1 MVGGHVALEKSEQE
15 QQCAQ
20 HVGED
25 DKRHFSGYSD
35 LLDAAPTLSPHELQI
50 GHITGFS
57 SKLLNQPFHVHP
69 KDLGFTSKFGRDF
82 GFFTNQFYQS
92 FHEYSIGD
100 IGFTSKFVYV
110 FGFFTTQFHQLFHEH
125 SIGDIGFTSKMVEI
139 LQCRFHFCLRCLGVF
154 QKFIVGVFLGISTF
168 KIFFWRTKLAILK
181 KEKYTENLK
190 NTTSE
195 VKITI
200 DESLLWNMT
209 PKSKDKVSQYINER
223 PGAAEPK
230 TLNSNAH
237 QCKEHVKKVQFSC
250 DTRAFVK
257 AEKDP
262 ELETLKLQLDYIRK
276 DLQMAEEA
284 MARGS
289 QEQTN
294 MEKQLS
300 AKEEKLNSTTA
311 EIEECK
317 SRIHQL
323 QEELQQEERSFA
335 CQVSTQYRKSLD
347 SWHRANALEQELVHH
362 DREAEY
368 LRLEMMKLAEGY
380 KRQEP
385 ALGGPGWENQ
395 ARRDAG
401 APADP
406 GRRSGPV
413 PAKHAQNAQVNM
425 EARRCPPA
433 RRMRN
438 KNRSCP
444 PCKKYGRMRYVPKN
458 TLYTIYEEPEPH

>member
-1 MVGGHVALEKSEQE
+1 MSWNCGAAEAPLLPPFPEMAGGRVALEKGEQE
-15 QQCAQ
+15 QQRAQ

-25 DKRHFSGYSD
+25 DKRHFSDYPD
-35 LLDAAPTLSPHELQI
+35 LLDAAPPLPPHELQI
-50 GHITGFS
+50 GHIIGFAP
-57 SKLLNQPFHVHP
+57 KLFNQLFHVHP
-69 KDLGFTSKFGRDF
+69 KDLGFTSKFGHDF

-100 IGFTSKFVYV
+100 IDFTSKFVYV
-110 FGFFTTQFHQLFHEH
+110 LGFFTTQFHRLFHEH
-125 SIGDIGFTSKMVEI
+125 SIGDIGLTSKMVEI
-139 LQCRFHFCLRCLGVF
+139 PQCRFHFGLHCLGIF
-154 QKFIVGVFLGISTF
+154 QKLIVGVFLGISTF
-168 KIFFWRTKLAILK
+168 KIFFWRTKLAILE

-195 VKITI
+195 
-200 DESLLWNMT
+200 
-209 PKSKDKVSQYINER
+209 SQFINER
-223 PGAAEPK
+223 PGAAEPR
-230 TLNSNAH
+230 TLNSNTP
-237 QCKEHVKKVQFSC
+237 QRKEHVRKLQFNC
-250 DTRAFVK
+250 DTWAFVK

-262 ELETLKLQLDYIRK
+262 ELETWKLQLDYIRK

-284 MARGS
+284 MARGR

-335 CQVSTQYRKSLD
+335 CQVSAQYRKSLD
-347 SWHRANALEQELVHH
+347 SWHRANTLEQELVQLN
-362 DREAEY
+362 RETEH
-368 LRLEMMKLAEGY
+368 LRYRWEMKKLAEGY
-380 KRQEP
+380 KRQGP

-401 APADP
+401 ALAGP

-433 RRMRN
+433 WRMRK

-444 PCKKYGRMRYVPKN
+444 PCKRYGRMRYVPKS
-458 TLYTIYEEPEPH
+458 TLYTVYEEPEPP

>member
-1 MVGGHVALEKSEQE
+1 MSWNCGAAEAPLLSPFPEMAGGRVALEKGEQE
-15 QQCAQ
+15 QQRAQ

-25 DKRHFSGYSD
+25 DKRHFSDYPD
-35 LLDAAPTLSPHELQI
+35 LLDAAPPLPPHELQI
-50 GHITGFS
+50 GHIIGFAP
-57 SKLLNQPFHVHP
+57 KLFNQLFHVHP
-69 KDLGFTSKFGRDF
+69 KDLGFTSK
-82 GFFTNQFYQS
+82 
-92 FHEYSIGD
+92 
-100 IGFTSKFVYV
+100 
-110 FGFFTTQFHQLFHEH
+110 
-125 SIGDIGFTSKMVEI
+125 MVEI
-139 LQCRFHFCLRCLGVF
+139 PQCQFHLGLHCLGIF
-154 QKFIVGVFLGISTF
+154 QKLIVGVFLGISTF
-168 KIFFWRTKLAILK
+168 KIFFWRTKLAILE

-195 VKITI
+195 
-200 DESLLWNMT
+200 
-209 PKSKDKVSQYINER
+209 SQFINER
-223 PGAAEPK
+223 PGAAEPR
-230 TLNSNAH
+230 TLNSNTP
-237 QCKEHVKKVQFSC
+237 QRKEHVRKLQFNC

-262 ELETLKLQLDYIRK
+262 ELETWKLQLDYIRK

-284 MARGS
+284 MARGR

-294 MEKQLS
+294 TEKQLS

-335 CQVSTQYRKSLD
+335 CQVSAQYRKSLD
-347 SWHRANALEQELVHH
+347 SWHRANALEQELVHL
-362 DREAEY
+362 DRETEH
-368 LRLEMMKLAEGY
+368 LRYRWEMKNLAEGY
-380 KRQEP
+380 KRQGP

-401 APADP
+401 ALACP

-433 RRMRN
+433 WRMRK

-444 PCKKYGRMRYVPKN
+444 PCKRYGRMRYVPKS
-458 TLYTIYEEPEPH
+458 TLYTVYEEPEPP